1 MFIRRIVLVLLVL
14 NYSVGLAQAEWEE
27 ITGSDKVT
35 VYIDPTTHRIDK
47 KSGLVKM
54 WILYDSFTVTKLSE
68 RSSFLSFRSH
78 VQYDCNEERV
88 RSLEASY
95 FEGHMADGKV
105 VFSSSTEGQW
115 YPVAPG
121 SIGETLWELA
131 CSIAKT

>member
-47 KSGLVKM
+47 QSGLVEM
-54 WILYDSFTVTKLSE
+54 WILYDSSTVTLSE
-68 RSSFLSFRSH
+68 QSSFLSFRSYI
-78 VQYDCNEERV
+78 QYDCNEERV
-88 RSLEASY
+88 RSLRSSY

-105 VFSSSTEGQW
+105 VFSSSSEGQW